1 MYRWN
6 FIEQLDNILTDY
18 SFVESNCEFLKAA
31 HISTKKCSH
40 NKRGYDIMYNKE
52 NRNFE
57 VIKRG
62 AKLQQA
68 RLMGASDDV
77 NKRRG
82 ALAPAGVGG
91 GFKSPTDGRMEPA
104 AYRGGGHRRLL

>member
-1 MYRWN
+1 
-6 FIEQLDNILTDY
+6 
-18 SFVESNCEFLKAA
+18 
-31 HISTKKCSH
+31 
-40 NKRGYDIMYNKE
+40 MYNKE

-91 GFKSPTDGRMEPA
+91 GFCLPPTDVWNPPPIEAGDIDVCYSE
-104 AYRGGGHRRLL
+104 

>member
-1 MYRWN
+1 MT
-6 FIEQLDNILTDY
+6 EY
-18 SFVESNCEFLKAA
+18 STTYNTNCTL
-31 HISTKKCSH
+31 H
-40 NKRGYDIMYNKE
+40 
-52 NRNFE
+52 
-57 VIKRG
+57 IKRG

-68 RLMGASDDV
+68 RLIGASDDV

-91 GFKSPTDGRMEPA
+91 GFKPTTDGRMEPA